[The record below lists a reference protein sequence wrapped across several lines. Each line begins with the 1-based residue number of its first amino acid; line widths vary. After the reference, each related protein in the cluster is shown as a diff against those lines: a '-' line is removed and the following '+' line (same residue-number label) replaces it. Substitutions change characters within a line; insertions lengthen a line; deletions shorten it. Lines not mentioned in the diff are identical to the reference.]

1 LPYSRI
7 GYRFLRETD
16 GCISGAQLHDD
27 QHSLF
32 FQTEEHTDHRHI
44 LCCIGVR
51 YSRGSRCL
59 AVKATAS
66 AWFLLCTSLGA
77 LWLAAEKRR
86 QELKLADSGSGSHRK
101 VLADYSVSIVTRM
114 ENIIAPSLLT
124 SYAMYSFNSPHGHW
138 MMITVPIV
146 LYGMMRYQML
156 SEQGTSTGAPEDVF
170 WKDRPI
176 QLTIALWLLA
186 CAFVIYGSPTQQM
199 AYYGRLIDSLK
210 FW

>member
-1 LPYSRI
+1 MVVLAALSYMTINILYSFKLKNTPI
-7 GYRFLRETD
+7 IDIF
-16 GCISGAQLHDD
+16 CVASGFVIRAVA
-27 QHSLF
+27 
-32 FQTEEHTDHRHI
+32 
-44 LCCIGVR
+44 GA
-51 YSRGSRCL
+51 L
-59 AVKATAS
+59 AVKASAS
-66 AWFLLCTSLGA
+66 AWLLLCTSLGA

-86 QELKLADSGSGSHRK
+86 QELKLADSGGSHRK

-114 ENIIAPSLLT
+114 ESIIAPSLLS

-156 SEQGTSTGAPEDVF
+156 SERGSSTGAPEDVF

-186 CAFVIYGSPTQQM
+186 CAFVIYGSPAAQM
-199 AYYGRLIDSLK
+199 AYYGKLIDSLK